1 MLRSGNIAGSA
12 GYQRG
17 NHVNA
22 VKAASGRRRLPL
34 VPAMVLAG
42 AAPAGALELGG
53 LEVQSHLGQPLRASV
68 AYALSP
74 RESLGDYCV
83 SLSPAGTINGV
94 PAVNRARITVAD
106 GVIAINGSTPIRE
119 PLMSARLSIQCP
131 EAPHIARDYLL
142 FIDPPGVV
150 EAARPNA
157 VSNPAPATQS
167 TPIRP
172 AVTER
177 AGQAVASGGTYRVQ
191 PGDSL
196 SAIASRIEGR
206 EAGLWQA
213 VNAIFLANP
222 EAFVDN
228 DPDRLQ
234 AGSLLRIPATA
245 ILASAPASFS
255 PGKSATPPAVVRAA
269 DIAEPTVYIEPV
281 LLAEDVA
288 QPASASET
296 TPVVSA
302 PPERDVDNPF
312 VATAYPDIVLD
323 IAPAATPAEPSFAA
337 AEIPE
342 SSADTGSVATEQA
355 EPPAIIASEAAASGR
370 GWLIWTGLAA
380 VLAMVAGFLGLRRR
394 RLAPEDDTQSEEAAL
409 VPSEPAHW
417 IEDEDSIQVEI
428 ISQPSDDTADDS
440 AKRDD
445 EVPTE
450 ENLALSTATANVE
463 RDPKTVEPSFHI
475 DITPG
480 TEPALDLEIPE
491 PADHEPEDSADTETV
506 PPPRGRA
513 ASLRDSE
520 ITAKEDEY
528 DMSVSTDV
536 GMMPASE
543 EASAGDLQAIVVSD
557 NEQPRVDED
566 GYTLNKEV
574 DYQILEQDYEDEL
587 TATQALELNTELER
601 AAAKLDPEF
610 RDKVAELDIT
620 SEMRAGNDDEATDT
634 ELDPAKTG

>member
-1 MLRSGNIAGSA
+1 M
-12 GYQRG
+12 
-17 NHVNA
+17 NA
-22 VKAASGRRRLPL
+22 VTAASGRRRLPL

-42 AAPAGALELGG
+42 AAPTGALELGG

-157 VSNPAPATQS
+157 VSSPAPATQS

-228 DPDRLQ
+228 DPDRLKT
-234 AGSLLRIPATA
+234 GSLLTIPATA
-245 ILASAPASFS
+245 VLASAPASFP
-255 PGKSATPPAVVRAA
+255 PGKSATPPAVVRAD
-269 DIAEPTVYIEPV
+269 DIAEHTVYIEPV
-281 LLAEDVA
+281 LLAEDA
-288 QPASASET
+288 AEPASASET

-323 IAPAATPAEPSFAA
+323 ITPTATPAEPPFAT
-337 AEIPE
+337 AEIPESSAE
-342 SSADTGSVATEQA
+342 SSADTGSVATEQG

-370 GWLIWTGLAA
+370 GWLTWTGLAA

-394 RLAPEDDTQSEEAAL
+394 RLAPKDDTQSEEATL
-409 VPSEPAHW
+409 VPPEPAHW

-428 ISQPSDDTADDS
+428 ISQPSNDTADDS
-440 AKRDD
+440 VKLDD

-450 ENLALSTATANVE
+450 ENLALSTATTNIE
-463 RDPKTVEPSFHI
+463 RGPKTVEPSFHI
-475 DITPG
+475 DMTPS

-491 PADHEPEDSADTETV
+491 PADREPEDSADTETV
-506 PPPRGRA
+506 PPPRGRV
-513 ASLRDSE
+513 ASLRESE

-528 DMSVSTDV
+528 DMSVITDADI
-536 GMMPASE
+536 MPASE

-601 AAAKLDPEF
+601 AAAELDPEF
-610 RDKVAELDIT
+610 RGKMAELDIT

-634 ELDPAKTG
+634 ELDSAKTG

>member
-1 MLRSGNIAGSA
+1 
-12 GYQRG
+12 
-17 NHVNA
+17 
-22 VKAASGRRRLPL
+22 
-34 VPAMVLAG
+34 MVLAG

-74 RESLGDYCV
+74 GESLGDYCV

-177 AGQAVASGGTYRVQ
+177 AEQAVASGGTYRVQ

-234 AGSLLRIPATA
+234 AGSLLTIPATA
-245 ILASAPASFS
+245 ILASAPAGFP
-255 PGKSATPPAVVRAA
+255 PGRSATPPAVVRAD

-281 LLAEDVA
+281 LLAEDAA

-296 TPVVSA
+296 APVVSA

-323 IAPAATPAEPSFAA
+323 ITPTATPAEPPFAA

-355 EPPAIIASEAAASGR
+355 EPPAIIASEAAASEAAASGR
-370 GWLIWTGLAA
+370 GWLTWTALAA

-394 RLAPEDDTQSEEAAL
+394 RLAPEDDTHEEATL
-409 VPSEPAHW
+409 VPPEPAHW

-450 ENLALSTATANVE
+450 ENLALSTATTNAE
-463 RDPKTVEPSFHI
+463 RDPKTAEPSFHI
-475 DITPG
+475 DITPS

-491 PADHEPEDSADTETV
+491 PADREPEDSVDTETV
-506 PPPRGRA
+506 PPPRGRVT
-513 ASLRDSE
+513 SLRESE
-520 ITAKEDEY
+520 ITAKEEEY
-528 DMSVSTDV
+528 DMSVITDADI
-536 GMMPASE
+536 MPASE

-587 TATQALELNTELER
+587 TATQALELNAEIER
-601 AAAKLDPEF
+601 AAAELNPEF
-610 RDKVAELDIT
+610 RGKMAELDIT
-620 SEMRAGNDDEATDT
+620 SEMHAGNDDEATDT

>member
-1 MLRSGNIAGSA
+1 M
-12 GYQRG
+12 
-17 NHVNA
+17 NA
-22 VKAASGRRRLPL
+22 VTAASGRRRLPL
-34 VPAMVLAG
+34 VPALVLAG

-74 RESLGDYCV
+74 GESLGDYCV

-106 GVIAINGSTPIRE
+106 GVIAISGSTPIRE

-234 AGSLLRIPATA
+234 AGSLLKIPATA
-245 ILASAPASFS
+245 ILASAPASFP
-255 PGKSATPPAVVRAA
+255 PGKSATPPTVVRAD
-269 DIAEPTVYIEPV
+269 DIAEHTVYIEPV
-281 LLAEDVA
+281 LLAEDA
-288 QPASASET
+288 AEPASTSET

-323 IAPAATPAEPSFAA
+323 ITPTATPAEPSFAA

-342 SSADTGSVATEQA
+342 ASADTGSVATEQA
-355 EPPAIIASEAAASGR
+355 EPPAIIASEPAAASGR
-370 GWLIWTGLAA
+370 GWLTWTGLAA
-380 VLAMVAGFLGLRRR
+380 MLAMVAGFLGLRRR
-394 RLAPEDDTQSEEAAL
+394 RLAPEDDTQSEEATL
-409 VPSEPAHW
+409 VPPEPAHW

-450 ENLALSTATANVE
+450 ENLALSTATTNVE

-491 PADHEPEDSADTETV
+491 PADREPEDSADTETV
-506 PPPRGRA
+506 PPPRGRV
-513 ASLRDSE
+513 ASLRESE
-520 ITAKEDEY
+520 ITAKEDE
-528 DMSVSTDV
+528 
-536 GMMPASE
+536 E
-543 EASAGDLQAIVVSD
+543 EASADDLQAIVVSD

-587 TATQALELNTELER
+587 TATQALELNAELER

-610 RDKVAELDIT
+610 RDKMAELDIT